1 LPGPDFKRPFPAVFI
16 RAPAITKVWGK
27 CRALATVDK
36 YIVLAEQDGLVAAA
50 FHPELTS
57 DTRIH
62 ERLLE
67 KV

>member
-1 LPGPDFKRPFPAVFI
+1 MFI

-27 CRALATVDK
+27 CKALATVDK
-36 YIVLAEQDGLVAAA
+36 FIVLAEQDNLMAAA
-50 FHPELTS
+50 FHPELTP

-62 ERLLE
+62 KRLLE